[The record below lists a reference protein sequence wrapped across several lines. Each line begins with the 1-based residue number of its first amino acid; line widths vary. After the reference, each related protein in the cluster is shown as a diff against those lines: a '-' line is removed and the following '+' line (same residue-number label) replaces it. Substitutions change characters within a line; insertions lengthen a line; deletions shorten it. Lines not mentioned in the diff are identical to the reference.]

1 MLKQSFRVIAAVLAA
16 IFLLTGCS
24 QFNRIM
30 KSTDNEL
37 KYQAALRY
45 YAEGKYFQS
54 MQLLDEL
61 IVAYRATN
69 KAEEVYY
76 YYAKSFYGTGDYVS
90 AAYHFSNFCKTYPSS
105 KYAEEC
111 QFLNA
116 YCYYLDSPVY
126 SLDQKSTLDAIQQF
140 QLFINKYPSSE
151 KIPECNKLI
160 DELRFKIETKNFQYA
175 KLFYRMEDYRAAA
188 IAFTAMAKTYPA
200 SDYVEE
206 SLFLALKSTYLFA
219 HNSIESKREERYK
232 DAIETYFQL
241 TEKFPQG
248 KFQKE
253 ADRIFDE
260 VKKQLT
266 LLESDKSVNLSQ
278 N

>member
-1 MLKQSFRVIAAVLAA
+1 MLSYFPIYTFATDVKTILSGNCCCTCSY
-16 IFLLTGCS
+16 FLLTGCS

-175 KLFYRMEDYRAAA
+175 KLFYGWKITGQQLLPLLRWRKPILHQIM
-188 IAFTAMAKTYPA
+188 
-200 SDYVEE
+200 
-206 SLFLALKSTYLFA
+206 LKKACFW
-219 HNSIESKREERYK
+219 H
-232 DAIETYFQL
+232 
-241 TEKFPQG
+241 
-248 KFQKE
+248 
-253 ADRIFDE
+253 
-260 VKKQLT
+260 
-266 LLESDKSVNLSQ
+266 
-278 N
+278 